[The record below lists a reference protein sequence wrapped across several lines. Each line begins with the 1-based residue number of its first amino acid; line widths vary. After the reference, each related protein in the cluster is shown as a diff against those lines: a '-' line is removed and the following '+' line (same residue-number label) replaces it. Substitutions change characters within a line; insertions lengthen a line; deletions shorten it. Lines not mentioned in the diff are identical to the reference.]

1 MLNNKWKVEAESD
14 ECVLVTIDDDV
25 SLDELELTL
34 INDVRTPIVKLK
46 VNTRE
51 IHICSHTEKPMFAQ
65 LGNSVKYVKGSGKSM
80 YEKIYNQ
87 NV

>member
-1 MLNNKWKVEAESD
+1 MLANEWQVIAEDD
-14 ECVLVTIDDDV
+14 ECVLVTIDEEVDITG
-25 SLDELELTL
+25 LELIL

-46 VNTRE
+46 VNSRE

-80 YEKIYNQ
+80 YN

>member
-1 MLNNKWKVEAESD
+1 MLATEWQVIAEDD
-14 ECVLVTIDDDV
+14 ECVLVTIDEEVDITG
-25 SLDELELTL
+25 LELIL

-46 VNTRE
+46 VNSRE

-80 YEKIYNQ
+80 YN

>member
-1 MLNNKWKVEAESD
+1 MILNDWQVIAESD
-14 ECVLVTIDDDV
+14 ECVLVTIDEGVDIDG
-25 SLDELELTL
+25 LELTL
-34 INDVRTPIVKLK
+34 ISDTRTPILKLK
-46 VNTRE
+46 VTCRE

-80 YEKIYNQ
+80 YTE

>member
-1 MLNNKWKVEAESD
+1 MNGNDWEVIAETD
-14 ECVLVTIDDDV
+14 ECVLVTINEDV
-25 SLDELELTL
+25 PLEGLELTL

-65 LGNSVKYVKGSGKSM
+65 IGTSVKYVKGSGKSM
-80 YEKIYNQ
+80 Y
-87 NV
+87 

>member
-1 MLNNKWKVEAESD
+1 MILKDWQVIAESD
-14 ECVLVTIDDDV
+14 ECVLVTIDESVDING
-25 SLDELELTL
+25 LELTL
-34 INDVRTPIVKLK
+34 ISDTRTPILKLK
-46 VNTRE
+46 VTCRE

-80 YEKIYNQ
+80 YTE

>member
-1 MLNNKWKVEAESD
+1 MLATEWQVIAEDD
-14 ECVLVTIDDDV
+14 ECVLVTIDYDV
-25 SLDELELTL
+25 SIDGLDLTL

>member
-1 MLNNKWKVEAESD
+1 MLSTEWSVVAESD
-14 ECVLVTIDDDV
+14 ECVLVQIGEDIDLTD
-25 SLDELELTL
+25 LELTL
-34 INDVRTPIVKLK
+34 ISDTRTPIVKLK
-46 VNTRE
+46 VNMRE

-80 YEKIYNQ
+80 YQ

>member
-1 MLNNKWKVEAESD
+1 MLSNNWQVIAEND
-14 ECVLVTIDDDV
+14 ECVLVTINDDV
-25 SLDELELTL
+25 DIEGLELTL
-34 INDVRTPIVKLK
+34 INDVRLPIVKLK

-80 YEKIYNQ
+80 YKE